1 MPVRIS
7 RLRLWFAISAICIVV
22 TVAGAYL
29 YARWRVENAL
39 KEVPG
44 KMGFEFQQ
52 TAQGFTL
59 SKSDGSRTLFK
70 IEAGKAV
77 KYKKGGRLELHDV
90 TITVYGSDS
99 NRFDQLH
106 GQDFVYDPQTGDAT
120 AQGEV
125 RIDLEANP
133 AGLTGADQSPPQ
145 QPKNSVHLQTSGLVF
160 NQKTGN
166 AHTIEPI
173 AFQIPEGNGSAEGF
187 DYTAKTGTLT
197 LEKNV
202 TLAFTGPRAAKINA
216 ESATINKGSRSVV
229 LKHPQVETS
238 SGHGQSGSATLFLRN
253 DNSLELISANNGVN
267 IGLNGQE
274 AGEAQAE
281 NLKIALTDDGQN
293 VKQAVLFGDV
303 RMAFTRPQEVQG
315 NAARVVLDFGKRNR
329 VKTIHTEGGVKL
341 VEWQKKSYGS
351 GPDQKMTDQKMT
363 GQKMAGQKVELTAP
377 AVDFVVADGHRLQR
391 AWTTGASQ
399 IVLPAQENP
408 ERGKANPETIVTA
421 GKFEGRFNAVGQ
433 LISVHGSPDV
443 RVASETGAQQ
453 GKVQGQS
460 AAGERVSTSNTLDAI
475 LVPGS
480 GIQSLVQQ
488 GNLFYKDGERQAWA
502 GRGTYTPTDHIL
514 LLSGSP
520 RVEQGNMSVT
530 SQTMRFNQLTREIV
544 AQGNVKTTYNQ
555 PKSFQ
560 KKSSNQPN
568 AFNPAKPSPANGTLS
583 ASSSPI
589 HVTAETMTARGSPVV
604 ALYSGDARLWQ
615 DANMVQ
621 APSIEFDQE
630 QNQVIA
636 QSSST
641 ARVST
646 TLTELDSRGKVIP
659 VTITCARLVYGGRE
673 RKIHLVGGAAVKG
686 PEVLLTSNQ
695 MEVSLG
701 PPNAKTGEA
710 VLTSAGKIEKITA
723 SGNVSITQPGRKA
736 TGEQLTYTPADDKFV
751 LTGNS
756 PSIFD
761 AEHGK
766 ITGVSLTFFRHDDRV
781 LVEGSQGS
789 PAVTRTR
796 VAR

>member
-1 MPVRIS
+1 MPIKIS
-7 RLRLWFAISAICIVV
+7 RLRLWFAVGVICV
-22 TVAGAYL
+22 TGIVAGAYF

-52 TAQGFTL
+52 TAQGFTF
-59 SKSDGSRTLFK
+59 SKSDGPRTLFK
-70 IEAGKAV
+70 IQAGKAV

-99 NRFDQLH
+99 DRFDQLH

-133 AGLTGADQSPPQ
+133 AGLTGPDQSPPQ
-145 QPKNSVHLQTSGLVF
+145 QPKSSVHLQTSGLVF

-187 DYTAKTGTLT
+187 DYAAKTGTLT

-238 SGHGQSGSATLFLRN
+238 SGHGQSGSATLFLRS

-267 IGLNGQE
+267 IDLNGQQ
-274 AGEAQAE
+274 AGEAHAE

-293 VKQAVLFGDV
+293 VKQAVLTGDV

-315 NAARVVLDFGKRNR
+315 KAARVILDFGKRNR
-329 VKTIHTEGGVKL
+329 VKTIHTEGGVEL
-341 VEWQKKSYGS
+341 VEWQKKSKGI
-351 GPDQKMTDQKMT
+351 GPDQKMTDQKT
-363 GQKMAGQKVELTAP
+363 AGQKVELTAP
-377 AVDFVVADGHRLQR
+377 AVDFVVANGHRLQR
-391 AWTTGASQ
+391 TWTTGASQ

-408 ERGKANPETIVTA
+408 EQGKTNPETIVTA
-421 GKFEGRFNAVGQ
+421 GEFEGHFNPAGQ
-433 LISVHGSPDV
+433 LISVHGAPDV
-443 RVASETGAQQ
+443 RVVSQTGAQQ
-453 GKVQGQS
+453 GKIQVQT
-460 AAGERVSTSNTLDAI
+460 ATRERVSTSDMLDTI
-475 LVPGS
+475 LLPGN

-488 GNLFYKDGERQAWA
+488 GNVVYKDGERQAWA
-502 GRGTYTPTDHIL
+502 DRGAYTPSDHIL

-530 SQTMRFNQLTREIV
+530 SQSMRFNQLTREIV

-555 PKSFQ
+555 PKSSQ
-560 KKSSNQPN
+560 KKSSNQPKALN
-568 AFNPAKPSPANGTLS
+568 QSKPSPANETLS

-589 HVTAETMTARGSPVV
+589 HVTAETMMAHGSPVV

-636 QSSST
+636 QSSSN

-646 TLTELDSRGKVIP
+646 TLTEVDSKGEVIP
-659 VTITCARLVYGGRE
+659 VTITCARLVYAGRE
-673 RKIHLVGGAAVKG
+673 RKIHLLGGAAVKG
-686 PEVLLTSNQ
+686 PEVLLTSSQ

-701 PPNAKTGEA
+701 PPNAKTGES
-710 VLTSAGKIEKITA
+710 VLTSAGKIEEITA
-723 SGNVSITQPGRKA
+723 SGNVLITQPDRKA
-736 TGEQLTYTPADDKFV
+736 TGERLTYTPADDKFV
-751 LTGNS
+751 LAGNS

-781 LVEGSQGS
+781 LVEGSQRS